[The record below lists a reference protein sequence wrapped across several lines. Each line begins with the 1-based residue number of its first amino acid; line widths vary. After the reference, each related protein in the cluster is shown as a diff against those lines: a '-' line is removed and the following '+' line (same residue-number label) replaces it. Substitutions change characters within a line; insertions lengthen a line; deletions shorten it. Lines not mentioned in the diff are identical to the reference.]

1 MPLRHFILALAA
13 FVASAHA
20 ADIDI
25 PRSVGGDNG
34 RYYLLDLRR
43 SGGIQTALHK
53 RVGPSGTSHTKTE
66 INCAAKKMRV
76 IAEGEDDPL
85 KMVVMPS
92 KWFNL
97 VEGSSKSGLFNHV
110 CRK

>member
-1 MPLRHFILALAA
+1 
-13 FVASAHA
+13 
-20 ADIDI
+20 
-25 PRSVGGDNG
+25 
-34 RYYLLDLRR
+34 
-43 SGGIQTALHK
+43 
-53 RVGPSGTSHTKTE
+53 
-66 INCAAKKMRV
+66 MRV